1 MQDRIFAGISLL
13 LCIGLALTAWSYHA
27 PFSYEPVGPRAFPL
41 LLILLIALGALY
53 LLVKPARASREASEP
68 ALDRP
73 VMRKIVLCVVALLIY
88 AALFELAGFIIA
100 SALFAIAM
108 ARLYEGTWKASLVSG
123 VLLAIGLYVLFDKAL
138 DVPLPL
144 GLLSGLEF

>member
-1 MQDRIFAGISLL
+1 MQDRIFAGVSLL

-41 LLILLIALGALY
+41 LLIVLIALGALY
-53 LLVKPARASREASEP
+53 LLIKPSHASQEAREP
-68 ALDRP
+68 ALDRH
-73 VMRKIVLCVVALLIY
+73 VIRKIVLCVIALLIY
-88 AALFELAGFIIA
+88 AVLFELVGFIIS

-108 ARLYEGTWKASLVSG
+108 ARLYEGTWKASLTSG
-123 VLLAIGLYVLFDKAL
+123 VLLALGLYVLFDKAL